1 MPTRQERRRQER
13 LAKKQPKKEYAKEQ
27 LGYRQWAD
35 GKGKEKTYEMNIELI
50 QPWSVPVFKT
60 TLPPEI
66 LQTMTEISD
75 QVIADNIADKNRV
88 DKDGFSLDHGEYLA
102 GQIDTELRVE
112 HDILI
117 QTGMMGFFMA
127 AVRQFVIQC
136 KCQQMPDKVIAVQR
150 EEWLIQ
156 MLTMWIISQQP
167 GEYNPMHIHTECTIS
182 AVMYIKVPKMLPCR
196 KEHRP
201 NDDGSILFTSNAS
214 RDVDFSQS
222 VITIPPQVGDFF
234 IFGAQQNHAVYPYR
248 CAEGQKETER
258 RSISFNAIFQSKTDH
273 DKGKKPNRPE
283 AVIKPGDTKPS

>member
-13 LAKKQPKKEYAKEQ
+13 LAKKK

-35 GKGKEKTYEMNIELI
+35 GKGKDKSYEMNIELI

-75 QVIADNIADKNRV
+75 QIIADKDNI
-88 DKDGFSLDHGEYLA
+88 SHGEYLA
-102 GQIDTELRVE
+102 GQIENELRVE
-112 HDILI
+112 HNLLE
-117 QTGMMGFFMA
+117 QSGVMGFFMG
-127 AVRQFVIQC
+127 AVRQFIITC
-136 KCQQMPDKVIAVQR
+136 KCQMMPGFEQAIQK

-156 MLTMWIISQQP
+156 MLTMWIVSQQP
-167 GEYNPMHIHTECTIS
+167 NEYNPMHIHTECTIS
-182 AVMYIKVPKMLPCR
+182 SVMYLKVPKMLPTK

-201 NDDGSILFTSNAS
+201 RDDGSILFATNAS
-214 RDVDFSQS
+214 RDVDFSVPNI
-222 VITIPPQVGDFF
+222 VIHPAVGDFYL
-234 IFGAQQNHAVYPYR
+234 FGAQQQHAVYPYR

-273 DKGKKPNRPE
+273 DRGKRANQPG
-283 AVIKPGDTKPS
+283 AVVKPGDSRPT